1 VLHWSAVTAPSW
13 TGAGQ
18 MAVLLSR
25 VPPSSFEGC
34 DMEAVRE
41 WAAQCHGFDTGLPA
55 QLPHS
60 AGDGCTTRVGGTA
73 PGYDS
78 QAVSE
83 GRRGRDSP
91 LTRAPAACQ
100 SIQCSGRGSWCGV
113 MGLRRPRARRR
124 LAQGCIRPSSEVEV
138 RPRGR
143 QALERGGGS
152 PEGASGPRARWR
164 LTRGGVRPSS
174 EAEDPWHGAWSSS
187 DTQNRP
193 RGTAAGCLV
202 GRCGFLGRGPF
213 FASGCGHVECVLR
226 FAGLF
231 VCLLLFFKRGVFPG
245 Y

>member
-34 DMEAVRE
+34 DVEAVRE

-78 QAVSE
+78 QAVSK

-124 LAQGCIRPSSEVEV
+124 LARWCIRPSSEVEV

-152 PEGASGPRARWR
+152 PEGATGPRARR
-164 LTRGGVRPSS
+164 RI
-174 EAEDPWHGAWSSS
+174 
-187 DTQNRP
+187 
-193 RGTAAGCLV
+193 RGTAPGPRATHRIARGVPRPAVWWAPAASWVV
-202 GRCGFLGRGPF
+202 GPSLLRAAATWNVFCG
-213 FASGCGHVECVLR
+213 LR
-226 FAGLF
+226 
-231 VCLLLFFKRGVFPG
+231 VCLFAFYFFQKGCFPRLLRTLLAVPDT
-245 Y
+245 